1 MMNKVNT
8 FLHDVK
14 SEMRK
19 TSWPK
24 YEELKK
30 YTITVISVVVI
41 MALFFTAVDLTI
53 SGFMREFIF
62 N

>member
-1 MMNKVNT
+1 MNKVNT
-8 FLHDVK
+8 FLHEVS

-24 YEELKK
+24 YKELKK

-41 MALFFTAVDLTI
+41 MALFFTAVDMTI
-53 SGFMREFIF
+53 STMMRNFIF